1 MVANGFA
8 PGRIFNEMVRDL
20 EEAVIQD
27 VVGRVI
33 VLRVL
38 RVLRVVV
45 VVG

>member
-8 PGRIFNEMVRDL
+8 PGRIFNEMVR
-20 EEAVIQD
+20 D